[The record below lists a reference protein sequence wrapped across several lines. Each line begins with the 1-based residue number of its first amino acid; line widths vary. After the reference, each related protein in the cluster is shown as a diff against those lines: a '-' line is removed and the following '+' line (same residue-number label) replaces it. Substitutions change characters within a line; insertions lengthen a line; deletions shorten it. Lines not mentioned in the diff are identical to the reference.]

1 MKLPLLEELEVS
13 YCSLSAESLEVVGQS
28 CPNLKTLKLNREV
41 LHRFSFFSEDD
52 DALAI
57 AETMPRLRHLQLFG
71 NKLTDAGLNPEIM
84 CRHVVD
90 SSQGGLLEIDISRFS
105 TDSLLNFIANRS
117 SNLRSLKLTLI
128 SPRVTIEGL
137 KEAIGKLPLLEELE
151 ITEFEMWGG
160 YLKVVGQSCPKL
172 KTLKLNCIRIGF
184 GPPFYLSD
192 DDALAIAETMHGLRN
207 LKLLGNSLTD
217 DGLKA
222 ILDNCPDLEHLDL
235 GHCLN
240 VNFSGDLEKRCSER
254 IKFQILFSQ
263 QNPEKAGDD
272 LLLLIMEEEICSP
285 SRSHDTLNT
294 LDKPHKQGRS

>member
-1 MKLPLLEELEVS
+1 MDLRLFDHQTNMASSSSLAPPSLTPVMKDGECRNWAELPSDLTSWILSKLSAVDILQNAQKVCTKWHRVCKDPAMWRKIDMRNSGDLRYNLVMMCLVDSSIRSQRGFVEIDIWHFGTDSLLNYISHRSSNLRSLRLAVCYPITTYGLTDALMKLPLLEELEVS

-71 NKLTDAGLNPEIM
+71 NKLTDA
-84 CRHVVD
+84 
-90 SSQGGLLEIDISRFS
+90 
-105 TDSLLNFIANRS
+105 
-117 SNLRSLKLTLI
+117 
-128 SPRVTIEGL
+128 
-137 KEAIGKLPLLEELE
+137 
-151 ITEFEMWGG
+151 
-160 YLKVVGQSCPKL
+160 
-172 KTLKLNCIRIGF
+172 
-184 GPPFYLSD
+184 
-192 DDALAIAETMHGLRN
+192 
-207 LKLLGNSLTD
+207 D

-254 IKFQILFSQ
+254 IKVLGRPGSERIFDFSIF
-263 QNPEKAGDD
+263 ED
-272 LLLLIMEEEICSP
+272 SV
-285 SRSHDTLNT
+285 T
-294 LDKPHKQGRS
+294 LDTDY

>member
-1 MKLPLLEELEVS
+1 MASSSSLAPPSLTPVMKDGECRNWAELPSDLTSWILS
-13 YCSLSAESLEVVGQS
+13 KLSAVDILQNAQKVCTKWHRVCKDPAMWRKIDMRNSGDLRY
-28 CPNLKTLKLNREV
+28 NLV
-41 LHRFSFFSEDD
+41 
-52 DALAI
+52 
-57 AETMPRLRHLQLFG
+57 M
-71 NKLTDAGLNPEIM
+71 M
-84 CRHVVD
+84 CHHAVD

-105 TDSLLNFIANRS
+105 TDSLLNFIAN

-254 IKFQILFSQ
+254 IKVLGRPGSERIFDFSIF
-263 QNPEKAGDD
+263 ED
-272 LLLLIMEEEICSP
+272 SV
-285 SRSHDTLNT
+285 T
-294 LDKPHKQGRS
+294 LDTDY